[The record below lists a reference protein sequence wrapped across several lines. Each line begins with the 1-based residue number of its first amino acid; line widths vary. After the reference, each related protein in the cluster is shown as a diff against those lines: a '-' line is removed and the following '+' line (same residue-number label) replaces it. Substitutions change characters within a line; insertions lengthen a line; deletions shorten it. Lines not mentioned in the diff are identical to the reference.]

1 MRATGIGSRM
11 PRLWS
16 ERTHTMVLWYTLLT
30 ALAVAVAAI
39 MGASCRV
46 QAQTDDGINFAL
58 IGEQV
63 VRHTGDDLSLVKL
76 PKTQF
81 KQVTFNTCRLMGVN
95 WSAANWEKKSLLEF
109 THVSFKDCLLDHAIF
124 IGLNLK
130 STTFTGCRA
139 HSLDFEGA
147 NLTRANFHNA
157 DLEASR
163 FVQCDLT
170 EANFTGATNY
180 QINASENTLHET
192 RFSLPEAIALLH
204 GLDIILED

>member
-1 MRATGIGSRM
+1 MGSFSKTGANDEKIKDLDLSG
-11 PRLWS
+11 
-16 ERTHTMVLWYTLLT
+16 ETLESLE
-30 ALAVAVAAI
+30 
-39 MGASCRV
+39 
-46 QAQTDDGINFAL
+46 F
-58 IGEQV
+58 
-63 VRHTGDDLSLVKL
+63 TGCSFQNCKFIESTFSSLRFEDCTFNHCDLSLVKL

-157 DLEASR
+157 DLEGSR